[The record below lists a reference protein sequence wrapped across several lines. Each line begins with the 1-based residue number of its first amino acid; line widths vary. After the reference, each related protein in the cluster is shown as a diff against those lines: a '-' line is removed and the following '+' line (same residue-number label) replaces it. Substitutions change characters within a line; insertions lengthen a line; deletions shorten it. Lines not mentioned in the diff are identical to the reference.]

1 MKLELLLQ
9 AAGLFEPVTLIIM
22 VVATLIGMIV
32 GALPGLGTVTALAM
46 MLPFTYVLSA
56 PQAIGMLLAIYVSS
70 VYGGSIPAIL
80 INVPGTPQSA
90 ATTFDGYPM
99 ARQGKVAEALGW
111 VTTASTIGG
120 IFSMIVLMFAAPQLA
135 AIAIKFG
142 SIETFALIVF
152 SLTTIAWVSKGNPFK
167 GLLAGVI
174 GVFLATVGIDEMS
187 GTYRFTFDIFAL
199 SAGFHIV
206 PILIGLFAVSEVFA
220 TAGAGLRKVLKPFL
234 STGFKVAPLK
244 EWMSLKKTLFRGS
257 IIGTFLGILPGV
269 GATAASLISYA
280 QARASSPRK
289 ENFGKGEPEGLV
301 ASESANNAVTGGA
314 LVPTLALGIPGDAAT
329 AVMLGA
335 LIIHGITP
343 GVQLFNRNPELVSFI
358 FVALLVSNI
367 MMFFAGILGAQMFSR
382 VLRLPHELVMGV
394 VVALSLAGSYVIRFS
409 MLDVGVAVAAG
420 IVGVLLRYAN
430 VPLAPIVIGFILGK
444 PLETNLRQGLIL
456 TDMNPLAF
464 FKNPIACV
472 FFSDYR
478 HRCSLSIIREKD
490 WSCTSFEQSPKDK
503 PSINIHHTTP
513 IRQRIPATAPAGT
526 R

>member
-1 MKLELLLQ
+1 MNFDTLI
-9 AAGLFEPVTLIIM
+9 ASFGLFDPLALAIM
-22 VVATLIGMIV
+22 LLATSVGMIV

-46 MLPFTYVLSA
+46 MLPFTYVLTA

-70 VYGGSIPAIL
+70 VYGGSIPALL

-99 ARQGKVAEALGW
+99 AKQGKVAEALGW
-111 VTTASTIGG
+111 VTMSSAIGG
-120 IFSMIVLMFAAPQLA
+120 IFSMVVLMFAAPQLA
-135 AIAIKFG
+135 SIAINFG

-152 SLTTIAWVSKGNPFK
+152 SLTTIAWVSKGNPLK
-167 GLLAGVI
+167 GLLAGVV
-174 GVFLATVGIDEMS
+174 GVFLATIGVDEMS

-220 TAGAGLRKVLKPFL
+220 TAGTGIKKVAQPIL
-234 STGFKVAPLK
+234 STGFKVASFK
-244 EWMSLKKTLFRGS
+244 EWNARKGTLLRGS
-257 IIGTFLGILPGV
+257 VIGTFLGILPGV

-289 ENFGKGEPEGLV
+289 DNFGEGEPEGLV

-329 AVMLGA
+329 AVMMGA
-335 LIIHGITP
+335 LVIHGITP
-343 GVQLFNRNPELVSFI
+343 GVQLFNRSPELVSFI
-358 FVALLVSNI
+358 FVALLVANI
-367 MMFFAGILGAQMFSR
+367 MMFFVAVAGAQIFSR
-382 VLRLPHELVMGV
+382 VLRMPHALIMGV
-394 VVALSLAGSYVIRFS
+394 VVALSFAGSYVVRFS
-409 MLDVGVAVAAG
+409 MLDVGVAIIAG
-420 IVGVLLRYAN
+420 AIGVFLRYAN

-464 FKNPIACV
+464 FQSSIACV
-472 FFSDYR
+472 LFLITAVVILYPLIGPKLVNRSR
-478 HRCSLSIIREKD
+478 LKAKKD
-490 WSCTSFEQSPKDK
+490 AASTDEM
-503 PSINIHHTTP
+503 
-513 IRQRIPATAPAGT
+513 
-526 R
+526 